1 LILQWQSGG
10 FVIWPAIFVR
20 HHRARPRII
29 APAHAITAPS
39 PRHHRAITAPAH
51 AITAPS
57 PRPITVI
64 FTRSVEIQ
72 GFSVKKL
79 DPRSSSE
86 DDGRWAA
93 RG

>member
-39 PRHHRAITAPAH
+39 PRHHRAITAPSPRQPTPAH
-51 AITAPS
+51 AITAPDY
-57 PRPITVI
+57 RH
-64 FTRSVEIQ
+64 
-72 GFSVKKL
+72 L
-79 DPRSSSE
+79 H
-86 DDGRWAA
+86 A
-93 RG
+93 